1 MVARQLIRE
10 RPNYIQPLQKPR
22 YFSKQPPQQF
32 EKQSNL
38 KMEEEASQLTYH
50 EDEFE
55 GGEFDSSYEEMDG
68 QLVLREDWEQVE
80 DEEGR

>member
-1 MVARQLIRE
+1 
-10 RPNYIQPLQKPR
+10 
-22 YFSKQPPQQF
+22 
-32 EKQSNL
+32 
-38 KMEEEASQLTYH
+38 MEEEASRLTYH

-55 GGEFDSSYEEMDG
+55 GGEFDSFYEEMDG